1 MRQRLRVVSVVVA
14 VLAAQNLLFFSLH
27 YFAGYAVPW
36 DFLGP
41 YHAVPHFWIE
51 AAKLG
56 VPVSWIPFQAMGY
69 PIYLNLQS
77 GYFYPP
83 FWLFVLTGATYTV
96 DAAIWMQGLHV
107 LFGALGAAVCARL
120 LNMRWALA
128 LLAAVIYQS
137 FGGFYSHASHP
148 DIVRAYA
155 LLPWLCAPV
164 IVPWRASRLFRLSV
178 GLMPLW
184 LYGLWTGGYSG
195 GAIAISF
202 VMGCLLVGR
211 LIANLADRSSRI
223 LGGRIGLACLSG
235 ALLAGY
241 GLLPAMLDRA
251 EVTRAAASGL
261 LSYEYLVPR
270 DWLALIWRIEG
281 DFFGHDVTMRALFIG
296 LPALTL
302 FVLRLQL
309 GRLRDGAPLFA
320 MVLLALAM
328 ITGVLHQPAMKLMPP
343 LGYSRYIVADYRA
356 LLTLPMILLGV
367 QAAHLAA
374 NGVTGPRSWR
384 HTWWLFTITF
394 VIGALLVMLDGKM
407 PTRTDTTTAALLI
420 CTAGAALALIA
431 AWVKIAP
438 SPAGGLAAMFLLA
451 GLGLI
456 TVLDWTRI
464 HWRSPYFQSAGARTW
479 LQTMV
484 GAPEQASITLRERLK
499 SPPACRPARV
509 DIPATRTDQV
519 AWRGYHTG
527 DYMAQDATGPAH
539 LARFQRIA
547 QNSPL
552 YTFALKPWTAL
563 ALPKE
568 TQFTPQEMTR
578 GEAVAVHCQSYGT
591 TRVEYEVNLERPT
604 RVVENEVFWPGWT
617 AQINGQKITAF
628 DAHDMRGWELPAGRY
643 KMLATF
649 ESPHRAKAL
658 LSGLLGLFL
667 WLVLL
672 ILLIR
677 EKNQ

>member
-1 MRQRLRVVSVVVA
+1 MVSGVVA
-14 VLAAQNLLFFSLH
+14 VLVAQNLLFFSLH

-41 YHAVPHFWIE
+41 YHAVPYHWIE

-56 VPVSWIPFQAMGY
+56 VAVSWIPFQAMGY

-96 DAAIWMQGLHV
+96 DAAILMQGLHV

-164 IVPWRASRLFRLSV
+164 IAPWHASRLFRLSV
-178 GLMPLW
+178 GLMPMW

-202 VMGCLLVGR
+202 VVGCLLAGR
-211 LIANLADRSSRI
+211 LIANLADRPSRFW
-223 LGGRIGLACLSG
+223 GGLIGLACLSG
-235 ALLAGY
+235 ALLAGF
-241 GLLPAMLDRA
+241 GLLPALLDRA

-261 LSYEYLVPR
+261 LSYEYLGR
-270 DWLALIWRIEG
+270 TDWLALIWRIEG
-281 DFFGHDVTMRALFIG
+281 DFFQHDVTMRALFIG
-296 LPALTL
+296 LPALSL
-302 FVLRLQL
+302 FVLRMQL
-309 GRLRDGAPLFA
+309 GRLREGAPLFA
-320 MVLLALAM
+320 MALLALAM
-328 ITGVLHQPAMKLMPP
+328 ISGVLHQPAMKLMPP

-356 LLTLPMILLGV
+356 LLILPMILLGV
-367 QAAHLAA
+367 QAAHLVAI
-374 NGVTGPRSWR
+374 GVTGPKRWR
-384 HTWWLFTITF
+384 HTWWLLTIAF
-394 VIGALLVMLDGKM
+394 IIGALLIMLGGKM
-407 PTRTDTTTAALLI
+407 PTRMDATTALLLM
-420 CTAGAALALIA
+420 CTAGGTLVLIA
-431 AWVKIAP
+431 AWMRIAP
-438 SPAGGLAAMFLLA
+438 SPAHGLAAMFLLA
-451 GLGLI
+451 GLGMI
-456 TVLDWTRI
+456 TVADWTRI
-464 HWRSPYFQSAGARTW
+464 HWRAPYFQSAGARIW

-484 GAPEQASITLRERLK
+484 GAPDQANKALRERLN

-509 DIPATRTDQV
+509 DMPATRTDQV

-527 DYMAQDATGPAH
+527 EYMAQDATGPAH

-547 QNSPL
+547 QDSSL

-563 ALPKE
+563 ALPQG
-568 TQFTPQEMTR
+568 TPFTPQDMTQ
-578 GEAVAVHCQSYGT
+578 GEAVKVHCRRYGT
-591 TRVEYEVNLERPT
+591 TRIEYDVDLERPT

-617 AQINGQKITAF
+617 AQVNGKKITAF
-628 DAHDMRGWELPAGRY
+628 DAHNMRGWELPAGHY
-643 KMLATF
+643 KMVATF
-649 ESPHRAKAL
+649 ESPHRAKAV
-658 LSGLLGLFL
+658 LSGLFGLFL

-677 EKNQ
+677 EKFQ